1 MKNDVQNAEFYEK
14 IDILINILNARYP
27 KKKDE
32 YLSFLIEKSFKH
44 KKFKVVEFLLKKG
57 VHINN
62 YEEVF
67 TVPAPQAQGMRESLI
82 ERI

>member
-1 MKNDVQNAEFYEK
+1 MQNPELYEK
-14 IDILINILNARYP
+14 IDILISILDARYP
-27 KKKDE
+27 KKKEE

-67 TVPAPQAQGMRESLI
+67 TVSAPQGMRESLI
-82 ERI
+82 ERT